1 MNNTLKQILLF
12 LVEIKP
18 TMNDRI
24 NFIISTAALRREG
37 DYSCR
42 RVVDSITFS
51 GDRYILNYNKLNR
64 NGGEFFVTQLP
75 LSMQLVDE

>member
-24 NFIISTAALRREG
+24 
-37 DYSCR
+37 
-42 RVVDSITFS
+42 
-51 GDRYILNYNKLNR
+51 ILSS
-64 NGGEFFVTQLP
+64 QLP
-75 LSMQLVDE
+75 LFEERGTIPAAELLIALHFQAIDIF